1 MRLGAVRCGGY
12 GSRYVVVMNKR
23 DDTLHIRM
31 APEERR
37 SLDELAAAV
46 NQDFGID
53 LTNSDLVR
61 LAVRRL
67 PTSAAALFRPPAG
80 EGRP

>member
-1 MRLGAVRCGGY
+1 MT
-12 GSRYVVVMNKR
+12 KR

-31 APEERR
+31 NASDRAI
-37 SLDELAAAV
+37 LDALASKAGE
-46 NQDFGID
+46 DFGLD

-67 PTSAAALFRPPAG
+67 PTSPAELFKPPPV